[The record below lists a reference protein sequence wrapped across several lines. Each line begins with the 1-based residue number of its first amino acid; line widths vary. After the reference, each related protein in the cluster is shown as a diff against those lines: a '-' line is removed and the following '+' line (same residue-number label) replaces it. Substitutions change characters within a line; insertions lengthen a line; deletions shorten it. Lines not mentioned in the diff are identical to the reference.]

1 MPGRKE
7 RNYGRGSL
15 PEREEGYYCKGALP
29 KRKGGLMQKGLDREG
44 RRVLSQRRLLERDE
58 GDFTRG
64 EGGGSLE
71 RWLVREG
78 ERDCLKNFRGSKCV
92 LCFFSEFSPRF
103 NKFCLQYDFLWKKPC
118 DI

>member
-1 MPGRKE
+1 
-7 RNYGRGSL
+7 
-15 PEREEGYYCKGALP
+15 
-29 KRKGGLMQKGLDREG
+29 MQKGLDREG

-58 GDFTRG
+58 GDFTEDACQGG
-64 EGGGSLE
+64 EG
-71 RWLVREG
+71 
-78 ERDCLKNFRGSKCV
+78 DCLKNFRGSKCV

>member
-1 MPGRKE
+1 
-7 RNYGRGSL
+7 
-15 PEREEGYYCKGALP
+15 
-29 KRKGGLMQKGLDREG
+29 MQKGLDRER

>member
-44 RRVLSQRRLLERDE
+44 RRVPSQRRLLERVE
-58 GDFTRG
+58 GDFT
-64 EGGGSLE
+64 EDAHWKGGL
-71 RWLVREG
+71 
-78 ERDCLKNFRGSKCV
+78 
-92 LCFFSEFSPRF
+92 SE
-103 NKFCLQYDFLWKKPC
+103 KGKG
-118 DI
+118 IV